1 MKLLHV
7 IPILM
12 IPMLLAVSGC
22 SKQIRIKSLEPAQ
35 INRAAGLKRIAVL
48 TFKHDTPGLSGK
60 IETLL
65 SQKRLDEK
73 PYFTIINRKDI
84 RQIIREQ
91 KRQYSGLLN
100 EKKSV
105 ELGNLL
111 GAQALITGNITSAT
125 KQDSHF
131 YETRI
136 ECADKSCKKLRTYP
150 VRCVKRRVNLS
161 ANIRMADVSKGDIVY
176 SDSLSDTRTWS
187 HCIDD
192 SRSIPSLSNGL
203 DLLANNIAR
212 RFVYKLTPNY
222 QYTNVTLLEDP
233 DTNYNNQQQQWLK
246 NGLAFVEANR
256 LDKAQSIFEHLY
268 QQQPN
273 SYVAAYN
280 SGIVKEAQG
289 QYQEAQTYFKIAD
302 KLQTKPID
310 EINQAVNRIQLE
322 ISQLKRANQQI
333 KER

>member
-1 MKLLHV
+1 MKRLFAIFLLTL
-7 IPILM
+7 PIL
-12 IPMLLAVSGC
+12 LTVSGC
-22 SKQIRIKSLEPAQ
+22 SKQIKIKSLEPAQ

-48 TFKHDTPGLSGK
+48 PFKHDRPGLSGK

-65 SQKRLDEK
+65 SQKRLDGK

-91 KRQYSGLLN
+91 KRQYSGLLD

-111 GAQALITGNITSAT
+111 GAQALITGNITSAS

-136 ECADKSCKKLRTYP
+136 ECADKNCTKLRKYA
-150 VRCVKRRVNLS
+150 VRCMKRRVNLS

-176 SDSLSDTRTWS
+176 SDSLSDTKTWS
-187 HCIDD
+187 HCMDD
-192 SRSIPSLSNGL
+192 RRSIPSLSNGL
-203 DLLANNIAR
+203 DLLANNIAH

-222 QYTNVTLLEDP
+222 QYTDVTLLDDP
-233 DTNYNNQQQQWLK
+233 DTNYNNQQEELLK
-246 NGLAFVEANR
+246 NGLAFVKANR

-268 QQQPN
+268 QQQPH

-280 SGIVKEAQG
+280 LGIVEEAQG
-289 QYQEAQTYFKIAD
+289 QYQEAQTYFNIAD
-302 KLQTKPID
+302 QLQKKPID
-310 EINQAVNRIQLE
+310 EINQAVNRIKRE
-322 ISQLKRANQQI
+322 ISQSKKANQQI
-333 KER
+333 KEH